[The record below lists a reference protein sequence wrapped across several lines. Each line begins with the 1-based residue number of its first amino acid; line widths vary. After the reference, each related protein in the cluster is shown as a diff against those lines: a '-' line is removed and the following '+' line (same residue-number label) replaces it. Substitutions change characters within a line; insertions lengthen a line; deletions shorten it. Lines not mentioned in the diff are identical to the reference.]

1 MLQAEDV
8 CCSIGQYWR
17 AASLEGWKLFHDPNL
32 TNEGGLILYSVKTFE
47 SLSYQNIY
55 SIKDTH

>member
-1 MLQAEDV
+1 MCVCVSQAEDV

-32 TNEGGLILYSVKTFE
+32 KNEGGTGIGQHIFILYNT
-47 SLSYQNIY
+47 
-55 SIKDTH
+55 